1 VLAPFAA
8 ARHPPTQPRGP
19 REQPGKL
26 RTLGAVSNGKGD
38 ELAEAVPLTVF
49 SSREAMRA
57 ACAVAGLS
65 SHHARLIRLGENA
78 LFHLPEDGVVVR
90 IARGMDY
97 WADVVNEVNVARWL
111 AQIDFP
117 AAQVYNVP
125 QPVSIRGHPVTFWCF
140 ISGRP
145 GNRRDI
151 ATLGAVLRRLHS
163 TPPPTVF
170 TLPQENILGRVRQ
183 RINAARVPTADK
195 SLLLQRLSDL
205 KTGLLRLR
213 FPLHPA
219 PTHGDAHTENLMIRD
234 HQPVLI
240 DFERFAWGQPEWDL
254 AMTATE
260 YLTAKWW
267 TDEEYRQF
275 VDAYGY
281 DVTSWAE
288 GFDILRAVHEL
299 KMTTWLMQNVA
310 ASPEIADE
318 YQVRMRTLGGEPSSG
333 WRPF

>member
-1 VLAPFAA
+1 
-8 ARHPPTQPRGP
+8 
-19 REQPGKL
+19 
-26 RTLGAVSNGKGD
+26 
-38 ELAEAVPLTVF
+38 
-49 SSREAMRA
+49 
-57 ACAVAGLS
+57 
-65 SHHARLIRLGENA
+65 
-78 LFHLPEDGVVVR
+78 
-90 IARGMDY
+90 
-97 WADVVNEVNVARWL
+97 
-111 AQIDFP
+111 
-117 AAQVYNVP
+117 
-125 QPVSIRGHPVTFWCF
+125 
-140 ISGRP
+140 
-145 GNRRDI
+145 
-151 ATLGAVLRRLHS
+151 
-163 TPPPTVF
+163 
-170 TLPQENILGRVRQ
+170 
-183 RINAARVPTADK
+183 
-195 SLLLQRLSDL
+195 
-205 KTGLLRLR
+205 
-213 FPLHPA
+213 
-219 PTHGDAHTENLMIRD
+219 MIRD

>member
-1 VLAPFAA
+1 
-8 ARHPPTQPRGP
+8 
-19 REQPGKL
+19 
-26 RTLGAVSNGKGD
+26 
-38 ELAEAVPLTVF
+38 
-49 SSREAMRA
+49 
-57 ACAVAGLS
+57 
-65 SHHARLIRLGENA
+65 
-78 LFHLPEDGVVVR
+78 
-90 IARGMDY
+90 
-97 WADVVNEVNVARWL
+97 
-111 AQIDFP
+111 
-117 AAQVYNVP
+117 
-125 QPVSIRGHPVTFWCF
+125 
-140 ISGRP
+140 
-145 GNRRDI
+145 
-151 ATLGAVLRRLHS
+151 
-163 TPPPTVF
+163 
-170 TLPQENILGRVRQ
+170 
-183 RINAARVPTADK
+183 
-195 SLLLQRLSDL
+195 
-205 KTGLLRLR
+205 
-213 FPLHPA
+213 
-219 PTHGDAHTENLMIRD
+219 MIRD

-318 YQVRMRTLGGEPSSG
+318 YQVRMRTLRGEPSSR